1 MSIGPMGFVSFVA
14 GAPLAASKGSEV
26 ERSLHA
32 SSDKDRQVKG
42 DKKAADAAGIGST
55 DGQDHQTEE
64 RDADGRRL
72 WEAPLAEQRAEEVA
86 EDGPPVP
93 RSSKD
98 TSGDSGRQL
107 DLSV

>member
-32 SSDKDRQVKG
+32 SSDKDRQVQG
-42 DKKAADAAGIGST
+42 DKKASDAAGIGST
-55 DGQDHQTEE
+55 DGEDHQAEE

-72 WEAPLAEQRAEEVA
+72 WEAPTAEQPAEEGTETDSPA
-86 EDGPPVP
+86 PHA
-93 RSSKD
+93 SKD
-98 TSGDSGRQL
+98 ASGDSGHQL
-107 DLSV
+107 DLSC

>member
-14 GAPLAASKGSEV
+14 GAPLAAGKGSEI

-32 SSDKDRQVKG
+32 SSDKDRQVQG
-42 DKKAADAAGIGST
+42 DKKASDAAGIGST

-72 WEAPLAEQRAEEVA
+72 WEGPLAAKPVQEEID
-86 EDGPPVP
+86 EGGPVSP
-93 RSSKD
+93 RSKD
-98 TSGDSGRQL
+98 ASGDSG
-107 DLSV
+107 S